1 MTLSEMIASE
11 GTDSESSNA
20 SSDDSEQKREELAQQ
35 KKELKEGVK
44 SDLRR
49 SVGAKRPN
57 IEERIR

>member
-11 GTDSESSNA
+11 GTDSEGSDTA
-20 SSDDSEQKREELAQQ
+20 SDDSERKREELAQQ
-35 KKELKEGVK
+35 KKELKERVK

-49 SVGAKRPN
+49 SVGAKRPD